1 MPLFP
6 SERIKL
12 SVILTVFTVGVLIAW
27 QIQKPKPY
35 LPVLNPADLNPALVA
50 DSLEREGR
58 GFRVGAFELVDQ
70 TGTRR
75 TESDVEGQVRV
86 VSYFFTTCQG
96 ICIDMARSFRRIQE
110 VYLDDDRVRLMAHT
124 ALPKM
129 DSVPVLAAYGE
140 NNDVDPERWFL
151 LTGDPA
157 HLNELARTQ
166 YFTVMEEGQSWDEHS
181 FIHTENL
188 VLIDQHGRL
197 RGYFDG
203 TSDEETDKLIEAI
216 GWLLNELNED
226 AS

>member
-1 MPLFP
+1 MPLFQ

-12 SVILTVFTVGVLIAW
+12 SVILIVFSVGVLIAW

-35 LPVLNPADLNPALVA
+35 LPVLSPADLEPALVA
-50 DSLEREGR
+50 DSLERQGR
-58 GFRVGAFELVDQ
+58 GFRVGSFDLVDQ

-75 TESDVEGQVRV
+75 TEADVEGQVRV

-96 ICIDMARSFRRIQE
+96 ICIDMARSFRSIQDA
-110 VYLDDDRVRLMAHT
+110 YMDDDRVRLMAHT

-140 NNDVDPERWFL
+140 ANGVNPERWWL
-151 LTGDPA
+151 LTGEPS

-188 VLIDQHGRL
+188 VLIDQQGRL

-203 TSDEETDKLIEAI
+203 TSDEQTEKLIEAI
-216 GWLLNELNED
+216 GWLLED
-226 AS
+226 VDHE